1 MKKLLHVSTV
11 LFLFILSSIITA
23 QAPSGY
29 TSVLN
34 HNFGSSGTI
43 KNVSDLQN
51 NYDWG
56 LLWGDVNPNNPWANA
71 AEWQKYTTLS
81 SNNYAFASNHL
92 KIIARFNNDINGN
105 GTPDYA
111 GGSDQT
117 GTDREITSGCLRSKN
132 TYKPTSTTSY
142 YFETRMK
149 VPSGK
154 ALWPAFWL
162 YRKKG
167 GTNAEI
173 DIVEIVNNQWD
184 SSKEPN
190 WNPLVYHNNVHFSS
204 SGDNAYASA
213 KGSSLSTGYHIWAC
227 EWTDTQVKFY
237 LDNNLIRTVSYPIN
251 DPNTGWGNSNPA
263 NVLIN
268 LAAGGGWPGDADD
281 TNAFPAT
288 LEVDYL
294 KVYEKTAGGSATLS
308 AADVSSGQDV
318 IVNFSGTP
326 GFGRDWIGIYTE
338 GAADNA
344 YSYWFY
350 TNGTKT
356 PGTGITSGSVNF
368 GNIPANNWECRYF
381 ENDGWN
387 KIATDAF
394 SVTSNG
400 SVSAADVSSGQDV
413 IVNFSGTPGY
423 DRDWI
428 GIYTEGAADNA
439 YSYWFYTN
447 GTKTPGN
454 GTANGSVTFSGIPD
468 GNWDCRYFENDGWNK
483 IATDAFS
490 VNGSS
495 SSGYRYLKYTVNDAF
510 NHKMIELSWL
520 AGSTNYP
527 QSNLTSNTSESGVTV
542 SGSFGSDSYKAFD
555 GDLSGPNG
563 LWIGDQTPKHILLDF
578 GSAKISPTK
587 INIQKKSWSD
597 LRGFKCE
604 GSNDGSNWT
613 LLLNNTTSAGEWTN
627 KTYTFTAAKSALSS
641 TDTKAIL
648 NESFVYPNP
657 SKGLFN
663 FNFSS
668 AFKGEVSIE
677 LFSIDGRQIES
688 INLQK
693 ANKNFTHQI
702 NISSKAS
709 GIYFIN
715 FEAGAYQSN
724 HKIIKN

>member
-1 MKKLLHVSTV
+1 MKKLLHASTV
-11 LFLFILSSIITA
+11 LFLFLFGNLIVA

-29 TSVLN
+29 TTVLN
-34 HNFGSSGTI
+34 HNFGTSGTI

-56 LLWGDVNPNNPWANA
+56 LLWGDANPNNPWANA

-111 GGSDQT
+111 GGSDQS

-132 TYKPTSTTSY
+132 TYKPTTTTSY

-184 SSKEPN
+184 SSLAPN

-213 KGSSLSTGYHIWAC
+213 KGSSLSTSYHIWAC
-227 EWTDTQVKFY
+227 EWTDTQVKFH

-288 LEVDYL
+288 LEVDFL
-294 KVYEKTAGGSATLS
+294 KVYKKGDVTPPPSSDIPTYTLENNKWHIITLP
-308 AADVSSGQDV
+308 AD
-318 IVNFSGTP
+318 
-326 GFGRDWIGIYTE
+326 
-338 GAADNA
+338 
-344 YSYWFY
+344 
-350 TNGTKT
+350 
-356 PGTGITSGSVNF
+356 
-368 GNIPANNWECRYF
+368 
-381 ENDGWN
+381 
-387 KIATDAF
+387 
-394 SVTSNG
+394 
-400 SVSAADVSSGQDV
+400 
-413 IVNFSGTPGY
+413 
-423 DRDWI
+423 
-428 GIYTEGAADNA
+428 
-439 YSYWFYTN
+439 
-447 GTKTPGN
+447 PGN
-454 GTANGSVTFSGIPD
+454 SN
-468 GNWDCRYFENDGWNK
+468 
-483 IATDAFS
+483 
-490 VNGSS
+490 
-495 SSGYRYLKYTVNDAF
+495 TVNDIFGDDIPGQIRTDWAIF
-510 NHKMIELSWL
+510 NYNANKGEYDSYGLYATLKPGIGYWIIQKSGSSKVLDMP
-520 AGSTNYP
+520 AGSTAITAAHYDEVYLHNK
-527 QSNLTSNTSESGVTV
+527 SGVNTWNMV
-542 SGSFGSDSYKAFD
+542 GNPYPTAISAANIRIKTGNGVCASGCDLNTASSNNIVNNQFWSYDGSKY
-555 GDLSGPNG
+555 
-563 LWIGDQTPKHILLDF
+563 ITH
-578 GSAKISPTK
+578 SPTSASTL
-587 INIQKKSWSD
+587 NPWT
-597 LRGFKCE
+597 GF
-604 GSNDGSNWT
+604 WAVT
-613 LLLNNTTSAGEWTN
+613 LKDATSAGGPFIHFY
-627 KTYTFTAAKSALSS
+627 KSTAAKPSDAKTFSSSPIRNMTPPGALANDLELNSFYGISS
-641 TDTKAIL
+641 V
-648 NESFVYPNP
+648 SPNP
-657 SKGLFN
+657 SKGIFN

-668 AFKGEVSIE
+668 AFKGEVSFE
-677 LFSIDGRQIES
+677 LFSIDGRKIES
-688 INLQK
+688 IKLQK
-693 ANKNFTHQI
+693 VNKSFTHQL
-702 NISSKAS
+702 NISNKAS
-709 GIYFIN
+709 GIYFVQ